1 MTPERVNELR
11 TRYPSLKFVAELADE
26 VDLLREERDTAHKSI
41 LLIAE
46 SLARLAAFQLAD
58 NPDDPAWN
66 IVNASAQQLLAATGP
81 LPLATDSPKD
91 VPV

>member
-11 TRYPSLKFVAELADE
+11 TRYPSLKFVAELADA

-41 LLIAE
+41 LLVAE

-58 NPDDPAWN
+58 NPDDSAWN
-66 IVNASAQQLLAATGP
+66 IVNASALQLLAAAGP
-81 LPLATDSPKD
+81 LPLTADTPKGI
-91 VPV
+91 PV